1 LRLRGL
7 LRAGGGACAGQG
19 EAGEKAAAGQ
29 DHGMEVRD
37 GKTLVRRDDVR
48 IKAKLGDLARLS
60 LQLQPSTLSHE
71 IG

>member
-1 LRLRGL
+1 M
-7 LRAGGGACAGQG
+7 
-19 EAGEKAAAGQ
+19 EA
-29 DHGMEVRD
+29 RD